1 MLDILDYSQSYF
13 ESNCNAAC
21 NNFSA
26 LGLSAL
32 EIGIAAQKVSE
43 EEKKRAAIMK
53 NLEQQLS
60 FSIQKQKKSIAR
72 LQQIV

>member
-1 MLDILDYSQSYF
+1 
-13 ESNCNAAC
+13 
-21 NNFSA
+21 
-26 LGLSAL
+26 
-32 EIGIAAQKVSE
+32 
-43 EEKKRAAIMK
+43 MK